1 MLRPGFEPGSRD
13 RERSSSG
20 DYSQRN
26 ISFVELDYDQYR
38 TKLIKWF
45 KRRKTKDW
53 KRYIR
58 CLDQTMSGKVIRHPK
73 ELLEL
78 FKDRSRHYKVAVRN
92 FLKFLVEEAYFTK
105 SQIIDYQE
113 VIKLERAGIRP
124 VSQAFTT
131 TENILKAYNYLK
143 EIGST
148 KKLIVLKLLVL
159 SGLRLTEACD
169 ILNNFN
175 KSELTILEDKR
186 IARYDLLAMYKRIG
200 SSKAKAEVTKRAW
213 VAYMPL
219 ELAEELLEICPIE
232 VSEEAM
238 KGKKFCNG
246 IILPNQT
253 RKWFSNFLKDNGVPE
268 RVIEFIT
275 GKTPE
280 RVLRQFYFD
289 LLKEADE
296 WYSRIVDKFPLL

>member
-1 MLRPGFEPGSRD
+1 M
-13 RERSSSG
+13 
-20 DYSQRN
+20 
-26 ISFVELDYDQYR
+26 DYDAYR
-38 TKLIKWF
+38 SELLQWF
-45 KRRKTKDW
+45 KRKGIKDGM
-53 KRYIR
+53 KYIR
-58 CLDQTMSGKVIRHPK
+58 YLDRMLSSKVIRHPR
-73 ELLEL
+73 ELAQIVQD
-78 FKDRSRHYKVAVRN
+78 KTRHHKVAIRN
-92 FLKFLVEEAYFTK
+92 FLKFLVESGYYTK

-113 VIKLERAGIRP
+113 VVKLGRTGIRP

-143 EIGST
+143 SINST
-148 KKLIVLKLLVL
+148 KKILILKLLIFSGVRL
-159 SGLRLTEACD
+159 SEACD

-175 KSELTILEDKR
+175 KSELTILGDKG

-213 VAYMPL
+213 VVYIPADF
-219 ELAEELLEICPIE
+219 AKELLEVCPID

-238 KGKKFCNG
+238 KGKRFCNG

-296 WYSRIVDKFPLL
+296 WYSKVVDKFPKVIHDENVCRS

>member
-1 MLRPGFEPGSRD
+1 VLRPGFEPGSRD
-13 RERSSSG
+13 REWC
-20 DYSQRN
+20 Q
-26 ISFVELDYDQYR
+26 FVELNYDEYR
-38 TKLIKWF
+38 AELVQWF
-45 KRRKTKDW
+45 KRRGIRDGMK
-53 KRYIR
+53 YIR
-58 CLDQTMSGKVIRHPK
+58 YLDRMLSGRVIRHPR
-73 ELLEL
+73 ELAQIVQD
-78 FKDRSRHYKVAVRN
+78 KTRHHKVAVRD
-92 FLKFLVEEAYFTK
+92 FLKFLVESGYYTK

-113 VIKLERAGIRP
+113 VVKLGRTGIRP
-124 VSQAFTT
+124 ASQAFTT
-131 TENILKAYNYLK
+131 TDKIIQAFEYLK
-143 EIGST
+143 SINST
-148 KKLIVLKLLVL
+148 KKILILKLLVF

-169 ILNNFN
+169 ILKNFN
-175 KSELTILEDKR
+175 ESELIILEDKK

-213 VAYMPL
+213 VAYIP
-219 ELAEELLEICPIE
+219 ADFAKELLEVCPIE

-238 KGKKFCNG
+238 KGKRFCNG

-268 RVIEFIT
+268 RVIEFMT

-296 WYSRIVDKFPLL
+296 WYFRIVDKFPIR